1 MEIFQYICPVILNH
15 TEQMYKKR
23 KKTAIA
29 KIRYSFK
36 KGYMQVPI
44 GEKDKMRE
52 ELKDIL
58 GISRCNYFSTILNA
72 GIIDISLTKYEL
84 INQAFARRNI
94 TDVWDITE
102 LPQSS
107 QPEKAK

>member
-1 MEIFQYICPVILNH
+1 
-15 TEQMYKKR
+15 MYKKDG
-23 KKTAIA
+23 KTAIA
-29 KIRYSFK
+29 KTRYSFK
-36 KGYMQVPI
+36 KGYMQVSI
-44 GEKDKMRE
+44 GEKEKLRE
-52 ELKDIL
+52 ELKSIL
-58 GISRCNYFSTILNA
+58 GISGRTYFSTILNS
-72 GIIDISLTKYEL
+72 GIIDISLPKYEL

>member
-1 MEIFQYICPVILNH
+1 
-15 TEQMYKKR
+15 MYKKDV
-23 KKTAIA
+23 KTAIA
-29 KIRYSFK
+29 KTRYSFK

-44 GEKDKMRE
+44 GEKDKVRE
-52 ELKDIL
+52 ELKAIL
-58 GISRCNYFSTILNA
+58 GISGRTYFSTILNA
-72 GIIDISLTKYEL
+72 GIIDISLPKYKL

>member
-1 MEIFQYICPVILNH
+1 
-15 TEQMYKKR
+15 MYKKDG
-23 KKTAIA
+23 KTAIA
-29 KIRYSFK
+29 KTRYSFK
-36 KGYMQVPI
+36 KGYMQVAI
-44 GEKDKMRE
+44 GEKDNVRE
-52 ELKDIL
+52 ELKSIL
-58 GISRCNYFSTILNA
+58 GIRGRTYFSTILNA

>member
-1 MEIFQYICPVILNH
+1 
-15 TEQMYKKR
+15 MYKKHR
-23 KKTAIA
+23 KTAIA

-36 KGYMQVPI
+36 KGYLQVPI
-44 GEKDKMRE
+44 GEKEKVRD
-52 ELKDIL
+52 ELKNIL
-58 GISRCNYFSTILNA
+58 GISGRTYFSTILNS
-72 GIIDISLTKYEL
+72 GIENISLPKYEA

-107 QPEKAK
+107 QPAKAK

>member
-1 MEIFQYICPVILNH
+1 
-15 TEQMYKKR
+15 MYKKDG
-23 KKTAIA
+23 KMAIA
-29 KIRYSFK
+29 KTRYSFK

-52 ELKDIL
+52 ELKNIL
-58 GISRCNYFSTILNA
+58 GISGRTYFSTILNA
-72 GIIDISLTKYEL
+72 GIVEISLNKYEL

>member
-1 MEIFQYICPVILNH
+1 
-15 TEQMYKKR
+15 MYKKD

-29 KIRYSFK
+29 KTRYSFK
-36 KGYMQVPI
+36 KGYMQVSI
-44 GEKDKMRE
+44 GEKEKLRE
-52 ELKDIL
+52 ELKSIL
-58 GISRCNYFSTILNA
+58 GISGRTYFSTILNA
-72 GIIDISLTKYEL
+72 GIVDISLTKYEL

-107 QPEKAK
+107 QTEKAK